1 MPFKV
6 DLKDGSVF
14 IYPQDQLYPDQPVF
28 DGSDDDQVGCQG
40 PCPQD
45 LIFLLFY
52 DWAHWARML
61 HYTKLKMV
69 TKDKYCSLLGSFKS
83 YKEKNVVNMAPV
95 VILFTSI

>member
-28 DGSDDDQVGCQG
+28 DGSDDDQVGCEG

-45 LIFLLFY
+45 LIFLLTY
-52 DWAHWARML
+52 DWAH
-61 HYTKLKMV
+61 
-69 TKDKYCSLLGSFKS
+69 
-83 YKEKNVVNMAPV
+83 
-95 VILFTSI
+95 